1 MLLGPSDYL
10 LQGSQM
16 RHNGLPFGHACGTY
30 GHGHL
35 AGKTGEKKNI
45 LVFTKGP
52 FDLRSQIGTN

>member
-35 AGKTGEKKNI
+35 AGKTGKKKHFG
-45 LVFTKGP
+45 VHQRAF
-52 FDLRSQIGTN
+52 